1 MHTKDD
7 LTTAC
12 GGLAGLFFG
21 LAAFRPVA
29 ASLTHQW
36 VNTLTGAMAGALALL
51 LGLAVRRWAQ
61 RLP

>member
-36 VNTLTGAMAGALALL
+36 VNTLTAAIAGLLAILVAF
-51 LGLAVRRWAQ
+51 AVRRWAQ